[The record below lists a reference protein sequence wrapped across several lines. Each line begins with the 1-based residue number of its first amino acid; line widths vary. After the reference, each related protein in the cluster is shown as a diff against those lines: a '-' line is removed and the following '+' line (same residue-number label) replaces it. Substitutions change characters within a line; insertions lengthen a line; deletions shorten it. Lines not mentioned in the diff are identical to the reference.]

1 MDEYNEEDTY
11 HEQYGIP
18 ILFYRGTTTSDKYS
32 VKETIFSK
40 LICISSE
47 IDYFMKD
54 ILKTVDKIVKD
65 GGFTQPKVY
74 KFYLYKTVIS
84 IYDGLLNTD
93 GLPCETYFL
102 LDKSE
107 IETENKNSSKIK

>member
-1 MDEYNEEDTY
+1 MELTNEEDTY

-18 ILFYRGTTTSDKYS
+18 VLFYRSNVTPDKYS
-32 VKETIFSK
+32 VKEVIFDK

-54 ILKTVDKIVKD
+54 ILKTVDKIVKN

-74 KFYLYKTVIS
+74 KFYLYTTVIS
-84 IYDGLLNTD
+84 IYDGLLDIN
-93 GLPCETYFL
+93 GLPYETYFL
-102 LDKSE
+102 LDKSD
-107 IETENKNSSKIK
+107 IETENLPKIK